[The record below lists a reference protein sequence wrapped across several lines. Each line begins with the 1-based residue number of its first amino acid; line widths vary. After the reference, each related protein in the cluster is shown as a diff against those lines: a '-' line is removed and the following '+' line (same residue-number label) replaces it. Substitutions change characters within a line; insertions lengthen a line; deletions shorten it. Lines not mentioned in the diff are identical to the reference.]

1 MVINAKNGDTPTDAA
16 TFVRSRLSLRHLRML
31 AALAETGSLGGAAE
45 RLHVTQPAISKTL
58 AELESGLGQTLFAR
72 RGRNAGITEAGKRL
86 LALAHRL
93 DAELERGSAE
103 MSALAHGSAGQ
114 LLIGATNVALP
125 RLLPAAIAAMK
136 AEQPTLTLSVR
147 THALPMMLDEL
158 RHGRLDLVL
167 ARMPEHDRPHD
178 LRAHLLGPARQLV
191 VMSLK
196 HPLARARQ
204 LDWPLLARQAWVWPL
219 PGTHTRELQERFWR
233 REGLDWPSNRIES
246 GDISLVLTLLQR
258 LPLLALM
265 PEDSARAAARAGLA
279 KILPLDVPIGLS
291 DLVAW
296 HLPPSSTFSPSAQTS
311 LKRLLH
317 HLSAAA
323 ALKP

>member
-72 RGRNAGITEAGKRL
+72 RGRNAGITETGKRL

-167 ARMPEHDRPHD
+167 ARRPEHDRPHD

-204 LDWPLLARQAWVWPL
+204 LDWPLLARQAWVWP
-219 PGTHTRELQERFWR
+219 
-233 REGLDWPSNRIES
+233 
-246 GDISLVLTLLQR
+246 
-258 LPLLALM
+258 LALM